1 MIKREW
7 ELYVTKRQDFL
18 SSRAWSTKAQA
29 RTVMLTGIPDDYC
42 DIERLTALTKHLPA
56 GVRKVWL
63 ARDVKDL
70 ADLYDRRQAA
80 TKKLESANISV
91 IKLANKLVRKGKVP
105 EGGNEPQQEDKE
117 RSTSEIA
124 PRYVPT
130 GKRPT
135 HRTGKLPLTGQKV
148 DTISWAEKEI
158 GKLNAEL
165 EEKRR
170 DLSAYP
176 PRSSAFIL
184 FNDQI
189 AAHMFAQCL
198 AHDLPLRMSG
208 RHINVSPNDI
218 IWLNTNVNPFFA
230 RVRSIAS
237 IAATCAIIIFW
248 SFPTAFVTSISNVSN
263 LCETVPWLRWL
274 CTAPPPISGI
284 IQGVLPP
291 VALMILFLLVPPV
304 FRCKYE
310 STQLDRSLTRPAP
323 SSCGLRRNAHEDPS
337 RAFASAAIVGQICSG
352 TGQANISPSFAFLFI
367 QGFIVATLSRYV
379 PSTRWTNS

>member
-1 MIKREW
+1 MIRSSHPMCCTVYIIYIIRREW
-7 ELYVTKRQDFL
+7 GLYVEKRQDFL

-42 DIERLTALTKHLPA
+42 DIERLTSLTRHLPG

-63 ARDVKDL
+63 ARDVKEL

-80 TKKLESANISV
+80 TKKLESANISI

-105 EGGNEPQQEDKE
+105 PEGNEPAQNDKE
-117 RSTSEIA
+117 KLTAEVA
-124 PRYVPT
+124 ARYVPV

-135 HRTGKLPLTGQKV
+135 HRLGKIPLIGQKV
-148 DTISWAEKEI
+148 DTITWAEEEI
-158 GKLNAEL
+158 GALNTQL
-165 EEKRR
+165 EERR
-170 DLSAYP
+170 KDLSAYP

-208 RHINVSPNDI
+208 RFIDVSPNDI
-218 IWLNTNVNPFFA
+218 IWLNTNVNPYFA
-230 RVRSIAS
+230 RIRYVAS
-237 IAATCAIIIFW
+237 VAATCAIIIFW

-263 LCETVPWLRWL
+263 LCETVSWLAWL
-274 CTAPPPISGI
+274 CTAPPPVNGI

-291 VALMILFLLVPPV
+291 VALMLLFMLVPPV
-304 FRCKYE
+304 FRCE
-310 STQLDRSLTRPAP
+310 SYSPVRHAILKVVQF
-323 SSCGLRRNAHEDPS
+323 LRCLLVIP
-337 RAFASAAIVGQICSG
+337 
-352 TGQANISPSFAFLFI
+352 
-367 QGFIVATLSRYV
+367 
-379 PSTRWTNS
+379 